1 MASGAL
7 LQGTALNQ
15 LSSRPAGPGDAA
27 FLTEMLVEAAFWRP
41 DRLRGGVD
49 DVLREPA
56 LAHYVTGW
64 PRVGDLGVVAEVE
77 HPVGA
82 AWLRLFPADDPG
94 YGFVDAGTPEVA
106 MGVLPAWRGRG
117 VGSDLLDAL
126 IVAARDAG
134 SVTLSLSVE
143 PDNSARRLYERFD
156 FHQVG
161 EVDGSLT
168 MLLRL

>member
-1 MASGAL
+1 
-7 LQGTALNQ
+7 
-15 LSSRPAGPGDAA
+15 
-27 FLTEMLVEAAFWRP
+27 
-41 DRLRGGVD
+41 
-49 DVLREPA
+49 
-56 LAHYVTGW
+56 
-64 PRVGDLGVVAEVE
+64 
-77 HPVGA
+77 
-82 AWLRLFPADDPG
+82 
-94 YGFVDAGTPEVA
+94 